1 MLGFTGVLQILASS
15 WRSKRQLSHF
25 QWFFLLFFIYMPE
38 RFIKEKPREKKQVRK
53 NQSEK
58 QQLL

>member
-1 MLGFTGVLQILASS
+1 VEKQTSAIS
-15 WRSKRQLSHF
+15 LSVVF
-25 QWFFLLFFIYMPE
+25 SFLFFIYMPE